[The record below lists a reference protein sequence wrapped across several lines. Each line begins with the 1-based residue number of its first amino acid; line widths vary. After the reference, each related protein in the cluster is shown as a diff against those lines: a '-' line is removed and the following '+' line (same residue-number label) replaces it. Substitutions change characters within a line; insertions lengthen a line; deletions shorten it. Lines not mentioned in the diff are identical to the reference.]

1 MPDTPQHVPLLTIA
15 IPTYN
20 RAEHLASL
28 LALLESQLATLPQVD
43 ANVELL
49 VSDNASTDR
58 TPEVIRDAQLR
69 FASTGARLTTHRHPT
84 NIGADA
90 NFVSCYRRARGHFL
104 WICGDDDLIV
114 PGAVA
119 ELISHLQ
126 NPDGSPADIDLI
138 YATSYGFR
146 SDPVAE
152 WQADPFR
159 RRFHTIR
166 DPRHFAMV
174 VNIMF
179 TFISGII
186 VNKARLESLPHEAP
200 EAFLDTNLVQLSWS
214 LPLLLHHRKSIVLWE
229 RPVAARIGNAHGYA
243 LGEVFGEQLASTVS
257 RLLPNRPDLSAP
269 ILNFAL
275 RRWLPSVVI
284 DVRTSANQNLGLHD
298 ATRALRSAYSSNPR
312 FWIFTWPAL
321 TLPLPLAKL
330 YTRATAALC
339 KLIYIAHLPGF
350 WRKQTD

>member
-1 MPDTPQHVPLLTIA
+1 MQPETTPETPLLTIA

-20 RAEHLASL
+20 RADHLANL
-28 LALLESQLATLPQVD
+28 LALLQTQLTPFPQ
-43 ANVELL
+43 VELL
-49 VSDNASTDR
+49 VSDNASTDS
-58 TPEVIRDAQLR
+58 TPSVIADAQQR
-69 FASTGARLTTHRHPT
+69 FASTGARLTSHRHPT

-114 PGAVA
+114 PGAIDEV
-119 ELISHLQ
+119 IGHLQ
-126 NPDGSPADIDLI
+126 TTPDLDLI

-146 SDPVAE
+146 YDPVAE
-152 WQADPFR
+152 WQGDPMHRLFHTVR
-159 RRFHTIR
+159 NPRRF
-166 DPRHFAMV
+166 AMI

-186 VNKARLESLPHEAP
+186 VNKSRLESLPHEAP
-200 EAFLDTNLVQLSWS
+200 EAFINTNLVQLSWT
-214 LPLLLHHRKSIVLWE
+214 LPLLLHHRKSLVLWD
-229 RPVAARIGNAHGYA
+229 RPVAARIGNAHGYE
-243 LGEVFGEQLASTVS
+243 LGKVFGEQLTTTVT

-284 DVRTSANQNLGLHD
+284 DVRTDANQTLGLHD
-298 ATRALRSAYSSNPR
+298 ATRALRHAYGHNPR
-312 FWIFTWPAL
+312 FWIFTYPAL

-330 YTRATAALC
+330 YTRATAALS
-339 KLIYIAHLPGF
+339 KLIYIAHLPNF
-350 WRKQTD
+350 WRKQTN

>member
-1 MPDTPQHVPLLTIA
+1 MPDTPQEANETPLLTIA

-20 RAEHLASL
+20 RAEDLANL
-28 LALLESQLATLPQVD
+28 LALLQTQLTPFRQ
-43 ANVELL
+43 VELL
-49 VSDNASTDR
+49 VSDNASSDN
-58 TPEVIRDAQLR
+58 TPQVIADAQHR
-69 FASTGARLTTHRHPT
+69 FASTGARLTSHRHPT

-90 NFVSCYRRARGHFL
+90 NFASCYHRARGHFL

-114 PGAVA
+114 PGAVD
-119 ELISHLQ
+119 EVVGHLQ
-126 NPDGSPADIDLI
+126 TSPDLDLI

-146 SDPVAE
+146 HDPVAE
-152 WQADPFR
+152 WQGDPLH

-166 DPRHFAMV
+166 DPRRFAMI

-186 VNKARLESLPHEAP
+186 VNKSRLQSLPHEAP

-214 LPLLLHHRKSIVLWE
+214 LPLLLHHRKSLVLWD
-229 RPVAARIGNAHGYA
+229 RPVAARVGNAHGYE
-243 LGEVFGEQLASTVS
+243 LGKVFGEQLATTVT

-269 ILNFAL
+269 ILNVAL

-284 DVRTSANQNLGLHD
+284 DYRSTATQTLGLHD
-298 ATRALRSAYSSNPR
+298 ATRALRRAYAHNPR

-321 TLPLPLAKL
+321 TLPLPLARL
-330 YTRATAALC
+330 YTRATAALS
-339 KLIYIAHLPGF
+339 KLIYIAHLPNF
-350 WRKQTD
+350 WRKQTN